1 MKMKEK
7 LNLAN
12 YDAKHVDEMDDLT
25 LRNIIY
31 QVHGEWNSCLT
42 REDLEIIA
50 IDALGEEA
58 EDRAQAEADKYIDFH
73 HGGD

>member
-7 LNLAN
+7 LVLSN
-12 YDAKHVDEMDDLT
+12 YNADEVSELDDMT

-31 QVHGEWNSCLT
+31 QVYGEWNSALT
-42 REDLEIIA
+42 RPDLEIIA

-58 EDRAQAEADKYIDFH
+58 ENRAQAEADKYADFH
-73 HGGD
+73 HGD

>member
-12 YDAKHVDEMDDLT
+12 YDAKHMDELDDLT

-31 QVHGEWNSCLT
+31 QVYGEWNSDWN
-42 REDLEIIA
+42 RQDLEDQA
-50 IDALGEEA
+50 IDALGEAASNEA
-58 EDRAQAEADKYIDFH
+58 EAEADRYSDFH
-73 HGGD
+73 HGD